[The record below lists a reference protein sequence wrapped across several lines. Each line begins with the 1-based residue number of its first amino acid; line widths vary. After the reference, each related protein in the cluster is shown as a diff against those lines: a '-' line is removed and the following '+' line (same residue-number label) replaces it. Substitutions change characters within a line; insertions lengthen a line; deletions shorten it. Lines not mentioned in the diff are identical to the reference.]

1 MAETLVGR
9 KALITGAGQGVGRG
23 IALAIAAQGAA
34 VALVGRTESKLIE
47 VAKEIGELGGQALT
61 ISADVTR
68 PEDIARSVTATVDGL
83 GGLDILVNNAQQT
96 ALGSIL
102 DVEESAL
109 QACWESGTLAA
120 FRLMRASY
128 PYLRDGGVVINLGS
142 STSVNPM
149 PVGRGVYASVKAA
162 TQTLSRVAAA
172 EWGKDG
178 IRVLTVLPAS
188 TSPAAD
194 AWAQAQ
200 PEEYARSLSNIPLG
214 RLGDPRHDIGD
225 VVAFLCSDA
234 ASYMTGTT
242 IALDGGQAFLR

>member
-1 MAETLVGR
+1 MTGMLVGR

-23 IALAIAAQGAA
+23 IALAVAAQGAA
-34 VALVGRTESKLIE
+34 VALVGRTESKLLD
-47 VAKEIGELGGQALT
+47 VAKEIREVGGEAVT
-61 ISADVTR
+61 IPADVTR
-68 PEDIARSVTATVDGL
+68 PEDIARSVTTAVDSL
-83 GGLDILVNNAQQT
+83 GGLNILVNNAQQT
-96 ALGSIL
+96 ALGTLL
-102 DVEESAL
+102 DIDEPAL

-120 FRLMRASY
+120 FRLMRASH
-128 PYLRDGGVVINLGS
+128 PYLRNGGVVINLGS
-142 STSVNPM
+142 STAVNPM

-162 TQTLSRVAAA
+162 THTLSRVAAA

-188 TSPAAD
+188 TSPASE

-200 PEEYARSLSNIPLG
+200 PAEYARSLSAIPLG
-214 RLGDPRHDIGD
+214 RLGDPLRDIGG

-234 ASYMTGTT
+234 AGYITGTT